1 VIQEKHLLLP
11 KFALAQLGVQPM
23 ISKLL
28 QNQIEMFFMSSFIL
42 SADQYIIDE
51 YYDEL
56 VQLLHKDLAHLIHKI
71 G

>member
-1 VIQEKHLLLP
+1 
-11 KFALAQLGVQPM
+11 M

-56 VQLLHKDLAHLIHKI
+56 VQLLHKDLAQLIHKI